1 MQKLQLDNKRGY
13 LKKTGIFCLSKK
25 NRYLTGNDPIN
36 GTLNEKQKDVPD
48 FRTASPGVQA
58 KLETRTLGAASAK
71 DASIYLAEPMEQRV
85 ECQVYLNN
93 PES

>member
-1 MQKLQLDNKRGY
+1 MGNFGNYRYG
-13 LKKTGIFCLSKK
+13 LKGTLS
-25 NRYLTGNDPIN
+25 

-71 DASIYLAEPMEQRV
+71 KNLKLET
-85 ECQVYLNN
+85 
-93 PES
+93 